1 MYLLDKHIVLGISGG
16 IAAYKTP
23 ELVRL
28 FIKEGAQV
36 QVVMTQAAT
45 HFVTPTTL
53 QAVSGNP
60 VFISQWDD
68 RIPNGMAHIELSRK
82 ADAIVIAPASAD
94 LMAKHSLGLADDLL
108 STLLIA
114 RGFEK
119 QGSILPCPLLMVPAM
134 NLQMWQHVATQR
146 SVARL
151 KADGVIL
158 LGPAS
163 GPQACGEVGA
173 GRMLEP
179 EEILE
184 GLCAFFQ
191 PKTLLGKQ
199 VVVTAGPTYEAIDP
213 VRGLTNKS
221 SGKMGFAIAKAA
233 LEAGAS
239 VHLIAG
245 PVHLPTPLEFT
256 GMIRR
261 TDVLSAA
268 DMANAV
274 ESAKDCDIFFS
285 VAAVADWKIINPS
298 THKIKKSDSTS
309 PPLEFALNPDILAR
323 MAANSTQRPFCVG
336 FAAETQQVSE
346 FGQAKRIAKNVPL
359 LIANHGPDTFG
370 QDHNQVSLIDAN
382 GVYPLQQMDKLNL
395 AREIIAQ
402 VVQRLPA

>member
-1 MYLLDKHIVLGISGG
+1 R
-16 IAAYKTP
+16 
-23 ELVRL
+23 E
-28 FIKEGAQV
+28 
-36 QVVMTQAAT
+36 
-45 HFVTPTTL
+45 
-53 QAVSGNP
+53 
-60 VFISQWDD
+60 
-68 RIPNGMAHIELSRK
+68 
-82 ADAIVIAPASAD
+82 
-94 LMAKHSLGLADDLL
+94 
-108 STLLIA
+108 
-114 RGFEK
+114 

>member
-1 MYLLDKHIVLGISGG
+1 MQTYLGIIGGSGLYDMLG
-16 IAAYKTP
+16 LDNPKWVEVKSPWGTPSDAVLTGTLHGLPIAFLPRHGRGHVYS
-23 ELVRL
+23 
-28 FIKEGAQV
+28 
-36 QVVMTQAAT
+36 
-45 HFVTPTTL
+45 PTTVPYRANIDAL
-53 QAVSGNP
+53 KRLGVTDVVSMSACGSFHEELAP
-60 VFISQWDD
+60 GDFVVVDQFID
-68 RIPNGMAHIELSRK
+68 RTFAREKSFFGTGCVAH
-82 ADAIVIAPASAD
+82 V
-94 LMAKHSLGLADDLL
+94 
-108 STLLIA
+108 
-114 RGFEK
+114 
-119 QGSILPCPLLMVPAM
+119 
-134 NLQMWQHVATQR
+134 
-146 SVARL
+146 SVAHPTCPRL
-151 KADGVIL
+151 
-158 LGPAS
+158 S
-163 GPQACGEVGA
+163 
-173 GRMLEP
+173 
-179 EEILE
+179 
-184 GLCAFFQ
+184 
-191 PKTLLGKQ
+191 
-199 VVVTAGPTYEAIDP
+199 
-213 VRGLTNKS
+213 
-221 SGKMGFAIAKAA
+221 KAA

-323 MAANSTQRPFCVG
+323 MAANSAQRPFCVG
-336 FAAETQQVSE
+336 FAAETQHVSE